1 MKLRPQ
7 LRNRRIPAPLL
18 GIARAIDA
26 VNERIGRAVLWLVLA
41 VTLISAA
48 NALMRYGFGMS
59 SNAWLEIQWYLFG
72 AIFLLAA
79 GYTLKHNGHV
89 RVDVLYGRWP
99 PRVRAWIDLLGAAL
113 FLLPLCVLMV
123 WLSWHGFI
131 ESFQRGELSSDAGGL
146 IRWPV
151 RLLIPLG
158 FALLGLQGVSEL
170 IKRVAFLRGQGELPH
185 EPPMEEV

>member
-1 MKLRPQ
+1 MK
-7 LRNRRIPAPLL
+7 IAIA
-18 GIARAIDA
+18 IARIIDA

-48 NALMRYGFGMS
+48 NALIRYGFGMS

-89 RVDVLYGRWP
+89 RIDVIYGRLSA
-99 PRVRAWIDLLGAAL
+99 RAQAWIDLLGSLL
-113 FLLPLCVLMV
+113 FLLPLCGLMA
-123 WLSWHGFI
+123 WLAFPGFVG
-131 ESFQRGELSSDAGGL
+131 SFQSGEMSPDAGGL
-146 IRWPV
+146 MRWPV

-158 FALLGLQGVSEL
+158 FALLALQGVAEI
-170 IKRVAFLRGQGELPH
+170 IKRVAFLRGKARLSREQPR
-185 EPPMEEV
+185 EEV

>member
-1 MKLRPQ
+1 MKTW
-7 LRNRRIPAPLL
+7 
-18 GIARAIDA
+18 IAIAKGIDA
-26 VNERIGRAVLWLVLA
+26 ANERIGRAVLWLVLA

-89 RVDVLYGRWP
+89 RIDVIYGRLSE
-99 PRVRAWIDLLGAAL
+99 RTRAWIDLLGALL
-113 FLLPLCVLMV
+113 FLLPLCGLMV
-123 WLSWHGFI
+123 WLAWPGFVDSI
-131 ESFQRGELSSDAGGL
+131 QSGEISPDAGGL

-158 FALLGLQGVSEL
+158 FALLALQGVAEI
-170 IKRVAFLRGQGELPH
+170 IKRIAFLRGQGKLPH
-185 EPPMEEV
+185 ETPMEEV

>member
-1 MKLRPQ
+1 MRFWIGTAK
-7 LRNRRIPAPLL
+7 I
-18 GIARAIDA
+18 IDA
-26 VNERIGRAVLWLVLA
+26 TNERIGRAVLWLVLA

-89 RVDVLYGRWP
+89 RIDVIYGRLSE
-99 PRVRAWIDLLGAAL
+99 RTQAWIDLLGALL
-113 FLLPLCVLMV
+113 FLLPLCGLMV
-123 WLSWHGFI
+123 WLALPGFI
-131 ESFQRGELSSDAGGL
+131 DSLVRGEMSPDAGGL

-158 FALLGLQGVSEL
+158 FALLTLQGVAEI
-170 IKRVAFLRGQGELPH
+170 IKRIAFLRGQGKLPH
-185 EPPMEEV
+185 ETPREEV